1 MRPRRLLSLAALL
14 LCTPGLAGTAPA
26 AAAPHSAAPHPAA
39 QSPVRPQ
46 GAAPR
51 PLRILLTNDDGY
63 DAPGIRTAF
72 QLLTAAGHDVTIV
85 APLTNQSGTGT
96 KMLSGTS
103 LAVRHPEPRVWA
115 VDGTPGDSV
124 VFGLSEV
131 YAGAAPDLVVS
142 GTNFGPNVAGL
153 ANHSGTVG
161 GAIAALE
168 YGVPAVAV
176 STGGFAAP
184 DPVATVNAMRPT
196 VEFLVGLIDR
206 LRSRARSGP
215 LLPEGVGLNINHP
228 VVGADGKA
236 PAEGSAV
243 TFQDPQQALV
253 PDFTDTGDGTW
264 KVTVRFAPRPPAKG
278 GDVAAV
284 SASKVAIS
292 PVSADWNTGPA
303 DFAEVSALLAG
314 LRP

>member
-1 MRPRRLLSLAALL
+1 MRRKRVLPMAALL
-14 LCTPGLAGTAPA
+14 LCTPLLAGTAPA
-26 AAAPHSAAPHPAA
+26 AAAPQGGPA
-39 QSPVRPQ
+39 
-46 GAAPR
+46 G

-63 DAPGIRTAF
+63 NAPGIRTAF

-96 KMLSGTS
+96 KMLSGST
-103 LAVRHPEPRVWA
+103 VNVEHPEPKVWA

-124 VFGLSEV
+124 AFGLAEV
-131 YAGAAPDLVVS
+131 FEGRAPDLVVS

-161 GAIAALE
+161 GAVAALE
-168 YGVPAVAV
+168 YGVPAIAL

-196 VEFLVGLIDR
+196 VEFAVRLIDR
-206 LRSRARSGP
+206 LQDRAKAKSVP

-228 VVGADGKA
+228 VVGADGKGTA
-236 PAEGSAV
+236 AGVA
-243 TFQDPQQALV
+243 TTIQDPQQPLQ
-253 PDFTDTGDGTW
+253 PDFTDSGDGTW
-264 KVTVRFAPRPPAKG
+264 KVAVKFKPQPAAKG
-278 GDVAAV
+278 SDVEAV
-284 SASKVAIS
+284 SAGKIAIS
-292 PVSADWNTGPA
+292 PMSANWNTGPA
-303 DFAEVSALLAG
+303 HFAATSALLAG